1 MPGTKSFDELKNSIG
16 RVTKKVLTEKLRQ
29 TEEIGLLTRKV
40 YAEVPT
46 WGEYTLRNW
55 GIA

>member
-40 YAEVPT
+40 CAEVPT